1 MNVVDDTNLDKYT
14 LFSAVSFVEND
25 QPLLKTLTQMKS
37 LHDLSVHAFY
47 RSVHG
52 TEFKPAGP
60 EKKECS
66 KKAFQALTMCSFI
79 HGAPPPLPAKTT
91 FTSKQ
96 PGPSKNEKKS
106 SKLNLH
112 LPMQLQHD
120 NSSSI
125 SNNDVIA
132 VLKQSLQSLESF
144 KQEVQM
150 LKEVQ
155 R

>member
-1 MNVVDDTNLDKYT
+1 MLSTD
-14 LFSAVSFVEND
+14 LFMVPNSN
-25 QPLLKTLTQMKS
+25 Q
-37 LHDLSVHAFY
+37 
-47 RSVHG
+47 R
-52 TEFKPAGP
+52 
-60 EKKECS
+60 EKKGVL
-66 KKAFQALTMCSFI
+66 KAFQALTTCYFI
-79 HGAPPPLPAKTT
+79 RGALPPVKTT

-112 LPMQLQHD
+112 LPMQLQQD

-132 VLKQSLQSLESF
+132 ILKQSLQSLESF

-150 LKEVQ
+150 LKEAKDNVSPTLTSPACPTISSA
-155 R
+155 